1 MDYQRE
7 REKEQRMN
15 KRTILI
21 VLALTLTLLS
31 GCSEKQQKETEI
43 APATETSVAG
53 ISESGDEEIGTQEAQ
68 DGETDEQ
75 TTEAQIEESI
85 GNLILGLPEDFVAY
99 EGEEGLYVCK
109 TYPREIACI
118 SFMVAEYD
126 GEKDITDKVDYT
138 EQLIKT
144 FLDSYGEVVTVDV
157 NDFWQYEV
165 DGREVVEIESAYTLL
180 GSAYEQLQL
189 LIYDEEGKQQY
200 NITYMQETGNKWM
213 NAFRRSAESIS
224 FSN

>member
-1 MDYQRE
+1 MVYQRE

-15 KRTILI
+15 KRTIII

-53 ISESGDEEIGTQEAQ
+53 ISESMDEEIGTQEAQ
-68 DGETDEQ
+68 NEEEQ
-75 TTEAQIEESI
+75 KAEAQIEQSI
-85 GNLILGLPEDFVAY
+85 GDLILGLPEDFVAY
-99 EGEEGLYVCK
+99 EGEEGMYVCR

-118 SFMVAEYD
+118 SYMISKYD
-126 GEKDITDKVDYT
+126 GVKGVSDKENYA

-144 FLDSYGEVVTVDV
+144 FLDSYGEVVMVDV
-157 NDFWQYEV
+157 NDFWEYEV

-180 GSAYEQLQL
+180 GTAYEQLQL
-189 LIYDEEGKQQY
+189 IIYDEEGKQQY
-200 NITYMQETGNKWM
+200 TINYLQETGNRWM
-213 NAFRRSAESIS
+213 DAFRRSAESIS
-224 FSN
+224 FTN